1 MVGLVGQI
9 PAGLEKLT
17 NLRELNLEANSLTGE
32 LPKDLCSGGEWP
44 LII

>member
-1 MVGLVGQI
+1 MGQI

-17 NLRELNLEANSLTGE
+17 NRRELNLKANSLTGE